1 MNIFHCFLFVVLVSG
16 IYVLSVVLCVLCD
29 LQPSTNAKCG
39 ICTSYSLLAGHDWL
53 ILVRLFVSSP
63 QKMVPGIRVIN
74 QTISCGRASNAE
86 KSEKMINRLPE
97 NFEFSRGLFVPGD
110 ILPHNRTRDG

>member
-1 MNIFHCFLFVVLVSG
+1 
-16 IYVLSVVLCVLCD
+16 
-29 LQPSTNAKCG
+29 
-39 ICTSYSLLAGHDWL
+39 
-53 ILVRLFVSSP
+53 
-63 QKMVPGIRVIN
+63 MVPGIRVIN

>member
-1 MNIFHCFLFVVLVSG
+1 MTGKSLCFCL
-16 IYVLSVVLCVLCD
+16 YRHR
-29 LQPSTNAKCG
+29 KKW
-39 ICTSYSLLAGHDWL
+39 SLELEL
-53 ILVRLFVSSP
+53 LT
-63 QKMVPGIRVIN
+63 K
-74 QTISCGRASNAE
+74 TISCGRASNAE